1 MRDAP
6 MIGQT
11 ISRYRIEEKIGEG
24 GMGVVYRAKDLELSR
39 SVAVKVLSE
48 DLVTEDRRR
57 RFQQEAQTASSL
69 NHPHILTVLE
79 TGTIEGRQYLVTEFI
94 DGSTLREWVRL
105 EQPSV
110 RQILEL
116 VTGVADALATAHKAG
131 IVHRDVKP
139 ENILVSRQGYAK
151 LVDFGLA
158 KLIEPVGDAEH
169 TRTTEGVHTRPGILI
184 GTMPYL
190 APEQVAG
197 RPGDARTDI
206 YALGVTLYEA
216 LTGERPFGGTSDSEL
231 LNAILHAPPRPL
243 SELRADLAH
252 DVRFVVEKA
261 IEKDPADRY
270 QSARELVI
278 DLKKAQRARSSD
290 RLVVPPAARRRR
302 FGWTRLAI
310 AAAILAAAAAA
321 WLLPGREA
329 FFHNPLAD
337 ARFNRLTDF
346 EGNEVDPAVS
356 ADGKFVVFLSDRDGP
371 IDAWITQVGTGQ
383 FVNLTRGRIADL
395 NYEILRSVGFSA
407 DGSQVWVRVSDGKGG
422 EQVQLIPTM
431 GGAPRPFLAS
441 AVMAAWSADGTRIVH
456 HEPSSG
462 DPIFV
467 SDRSGANPH
476 RIYISPPGIHNHDLA
491 WSPDQRFVYFL
502 RGITNPLEMDIWRVP
517 ASGGTA
523 ERLTHQNAT
532 IASPTLLD
540 DRMLIYS
547 AAADDGSGPWL
558 YAMDVERR
566 VPHRVTLGLE
576 HYLSVT
582 ATRDGRRLAATVS
595 NPSGNL
601 WTVAITDHIVDE
613 SAARLVDL
621 PSVRA
626 VSPRF
631 GPDYFVY
638 SSMSSAGNG
647 LWKYKDGTSV
657 ELWRAEEGGQVATPA
672 ISADG
677 TRVAFTVRQRGR
689 GVLHVVNSNGT
700 GLRTLS
706 ESLDVRGTA
715 SWSPDGRWIVA
726 AADEGQGNRLFKIP
740 VDGGGA
746 PVRLVDEL
754 SSSPAWSPDGTFVV
768 YAGPQIGAHVPIKA
782 VNADGQPRPLPEI
795 RVRTFGERHRFMPD
809 GRSLLLAIGEN
820 RAQNFWLIDL
830 ATGSRRQLTRL
841 KPGTSMKSFDVSPD
855 GKQILFDRAREN
867 SDIVLID
874 LPHR

>member
-1 MRDAP
+1 

-24 GMGVVYRAKDLELSR
+24 GMGVVYRARDLELRR
-39 SVAVKVLSE
+39 SVAVKVLSA

-69 NHPHILTVLE
+69 NHPHILTVFE

-94 DGSTLREWVRL
+94 DGWTLREWIRR

-116 VTGVADALATAHKAG
+116 ATGVADALAAAHKAG

-158 KLIEPVGDAEH
+158 KLIEAVGEAAD
-169 TRTTEGVHTRPGILI
+169 TTIEVVHTGTGILI

-197 RPGDARTDI
+197 RPGDARSDI
-206 YALGVTLYEA
+206 YAFGVTLYEA
-216 LTGERPFGGTSDSEL
+216 FTGQRPFGGTSNAEL
-231 LNAILHAPPRPL
+231 FNAILHAPPRPL
-243 SELRADLAH
+243 SELRADLSH

-278 DLKKAQRARSSD
+278 DLKKAQRARNSD
-290 RLVVPPAARRRR
+290 AVVVPPAARRRR
-302 FGWTRLAI
+302 FGWTRIAI

-321 WLLPGREA
+321 WLWLGREA
-329 FFHNPLAD
+329 PFDSPLAN

-346 EGNEVDPAVS
+346 EGNEVDAAIS
-356 ADGKFVVFLSDRDGP
+356 TDGKFVVFLSDRDGP
-371 IDAWITQVGTGQ
+371 FDAWVTQVGTGQ
-383 FVNLTRGRIADL
+383 FVNLTKGRIPDL
-395 NYEILRSVGFSA
+395 NYEVVRSVGFSA

-422 EQVQLIPTM
+422 EQVELIPTM
-431 GGAPRPFLAS
+431 GGAPRPFLGS
-441 AVMAAWSADGTRIVH
+441 AVMAAWSPDGTRIVYH
-456 HEPSSG
+456 DPSAG
-462 DPIFV
+462 DPIFI

-476 RIYISPPGIHNHDLA
+476 QIYISPPGIHNHYLA

-502 RGITNPLEMDIWRVP
+502 RGILNPFEMDIWRVP

-523 ERLTHQNAT
+523 ERLTHHNAA

-540 DRMLIYS
+540 NRMLIYS
-547 AAADDGSGPWL
+547 AVADDGSGPWL

-566 VPHRVTLGLE
+566 VPHRVSLGLE

-582 ATRDGRRLAATVS
+582 ATPDGRRLAAAVS

-638 SSMSSAGNG
+638 ASTSSAENG

-677 TRVAFTVRQRGR
+677 TRVAFTVRKGGH
-689 GVLHVVNSNGT
+689 GVLNVVSSNGT
-700 GLRTLS
+700 DLRTLA
-706 ESLDVRGTA
+706 ESLDVRGTV
-715 SWSPDGRWIVA
+715 SWSPDGRWIA
-726 AADEGQGNRLFKIP
+726 ASADEGKGNRLFKIP
-740 VDGGGA
+740 VDGGA
-746 PVRLVDEL
+746 PVRLVDDL
-754 SSSPAWSPDGTFVV
+754 SSSPAWSPDGTFIV
-768 YAGPQIGAHVPIKA
+768 YAGPQIGALMPIKA
-782 VNADGQPRPLPEI
+782 VNADGQPHPLPEI
-795 RVRTFGERHRFMPD
+795 RVRTFGERHRFMPG
-809 GRSLLLAIGEN
+809 GRSLVLAIGDYRE
-820 RAQNFWLIDL
+820 QDFWLIDL

-841 KPGTSMKSFDVSPD
+841 KPGASMKSFDVSPD

-874 LPHR
+874 LPGR